1 MVAKG
6 EVEVLESS
14 PDTLGG
20 SGHSLASYASALL
33 SQTLDAFHRV
43 RRFKQEPR
51 HEAPFSAVHSQQS
64 HWVADLLNV
73 SRHPGEAPMRG
84 CPTCHAEW
92 AWITA
97 RSGTHGSR
105 RVHVVG
111 SAELHRAVWVALSVH
126 VSRNTS
132 SSALDEVGLTPA
144 AGPRVPASPRCLPYV
159 EESVHACC
167 RDDRPW
173 GGPGRRPS

>member
-1 MVAKG
+1 MVAEG

-20 SGHSLASYASALL
+20 SGHSFASNASALL
-33 SQTLDAFHRV
+33 SQTFDAFHRV

-51 HEAPFSAVHSQQS
+51 HQAPFSAVLSQQS
-64 HWVADLLNV
+64 HCVADLLKV

-105 RVHVVG
+105 RVKSRG
-111 SAELHRAVWVALSVH
+111 TAALSRAVGLPCQYT
-126 VSRNTS
+126 SR
-132 SSALDEVGLTPA
+132 E
-144 AGPRVPASPRCLPYV
+144 RLP
-159 EESVHACC
+159 HPLGTRLA
-167 RDDRPW
+167 
-173 GGPGRRPS
+173 